1 MARVS
6 VVIPAYNAANFIR
19 DTVDSAL
26 AQTHRDLEVIVVNDG
41 STDDTL
47 NRLQPYGSRIRV
59 LDLANGG
66 VARAR
71 NTGVKEATGS
81 WIAFLDADDLWRP
94 EKIERQLAN
103 SDAPLR
109 YTDRLKSSAPS
120 LPCRRRCETSR
131 I

>member
-1 MARVS
+1 MSRVS
-6 VVIPAYNAANFIR
+6 VIIPAYNAANFIC

-47 NRLQPYGSRIRV
+47 ARLETFGSRIRV
-59 LDLANGG
+59 LDLVNGG

-71 NTGVKEATGS
+71 NTGVSNAAGS
-81 WIAFLDADDLWRP
+81 WIAFLDADDLWAP
-94 EKIERQLAN
+94 EKLERQLAH

-109 YTDRLKSSAPS
+109 YTDRLNIGA
-120 LPCRRRCETSR
+120 RG
-131 I
+131 